1 MTEPIPTT
9 TSTSASA
16 SASAIAAQAAATI
29 QKATVTEQKFQVR
42 TMKQSQKVAAL
53 LILLGPSVSSEVMRK
68 IDDDEVLE
76 QITLDIASMSKL
88 PTEVLEEIVE
98 EFHTIFKASDM
109 VSQGGMNYARVLLEK
124 AYGPEEAS
132 RILDRL
138 VSVLNTNP
146 FQFFNDVDPI
156 HLATS
161 FQSENPQLIALILAY
176 LKPEV
181 SAKVLNSLPPAV
193 QSKVAL
199 KIAQMES
206 TNPEIITEIEKIVE
220 GRFSSVV
227 AADFS
232 KLDGTTTLAG
242 ILNRTDRATERNVIE
257 MLEEVTPEVAENVRA
272 LMFVF
277 EDVINLDDKAIQ
289 RILRDID
296 SKDLCL
302 ALKGVRDDIK
312 DKFLN
317 NMSERAQS
325 ILLEDMEYL
334 GPARAKDVQE
344 MQTKIVAIIRNLES
358 MGEIAVNRGS
368 AEDELI
374 E

>member
-1 MTEPIPTT
+1 MPKEKEKDQTPKTEVSKMKPT
-9 TSTSASA
+9 
-16 SASAIAAQAAATI
+16 
-29 QKATVTEQKFQVR
+29 
-42 TMKQSQKVAAL
+42 QKVAAL
-53 LILLGPSVSSEVMRK
+53 LILLGPGSSAEIMK
-68 IDDDEVLE
+68 NIHDDEVLE
-76 QITLDIASMSKL
+76 QITLDIASMQKL
-88 PTEVLEEIVE
+88 PTETLEEIVN

-109 VSQGGMNYARVLLEK
+109 VSSGGMNYAKTLLEK
-124 AYGPEEAS
+124 AYGSEEAEK
-132 RILDRL
+132 ILDRL

-146 FQFFNDVDPI
+146 FQFFNDADPV

-176 LKPEV
+176 LKPEI
-181 SAKVLNSLPPAV
+181 SAKVLNSLPPSV
-193 QSKVAL
+193 QAKVSL

-206 TNPEIITEIEKIVE
+206 TNPEIISEVEKIVE
-220 GRFSSVV
+220 SRFSNVV
-227 AADFS
+227 VQDFS
-232 KLDGTTTLAG
+232 KVGGTATLAS
-242 ILNRTDRATERNVIE
+242 ILNRTDRATEKNVIE

-277 EDVINLDDKAIQ
+277 EDIINLEDKAIQ
-289 RILRDID
+289 RILREVE

-317 NMSERAQS
+317 NMSERAQA
-325 ILLEDMEYL
+325 ILLEEMEYL

-344 MQTKIVAIIRNLES
+344 MQTKIVFTIRSLES
-358 MGEIAVNRGS
+358 SGEITIYKDS